1 MGPPTSRLGA
11 CARWPVAIRAPHSTM
26 QRGHGPRPS
35 RRYSQLFICRSD
47 HLQRHPVQL
56 LYQPPVR
63 RVAAALH
70 ARRGA
75 ARVEQSREAAREV
88 VRVGHARLRLLRR
101 YVLCL
106 GGGAD
111 VTRAHVRRDQA
122 AARGAGG
129 SARPQTPKAAGP
141 RDPLV
146 FEPAAVRRRGTRRGA
161 AAGSRWRRRDG
172 ARGSRRASVQGREDG
187 AQQCGA
193 GSPSGT
199 AKAPPLAGAG
209 EATEAPSRRCK
220 AASGF
225 ELCGGARSR

>member
-1 MGPPTSRLGA
+1 MRES
-11 CARWPVAIRAPHSTM
+11 ARARTVA
-26 QRGHGPRPS
+26 
-35 RRYSQLFICRSD
+35 D
-47 HLQRHPVQL
+47 
-56 LYQPPVR
+56 
-63 RVAAALH
+63 
-70 ARRGA
+70 
-75 ARVEQSREAAREV
+75 
-88 VRVGHARLRLLRR
+88 GHARATCYHAARPRPTAQPTPFSTIHLQVRPPPTAPGPAPVSASGAPRGRR
-101 YVLCL
+101 AARPARGSARRAVSRGRAGSCACRPRQAAPAPKKRSCL

-129 SARPQTPKAAGP
+129 SARPQTPKAAGH

-187 AQQCGA
+187 AQQSGA

-199 AKAPPLAGAG
+199 AKAGPLAGAG
-209 EATEAPSRRCK
+209 EATERLR
-220 AASGF
+220 
-225 ELCGGARSR
+225 LGGARPRAGSSSAAAHDLARL